1 MFEKFNRWLSGSF
14 DCIKCGK
21 RMHLMSFG
29 YGETICPHCYNG
41 EEKFILMDK
50 GYWLN
55 RFLSTF
61 MEQETRVQE
70 QEDYDDILLAQMKT
84 AEDYEIT
91 YQEE

>member
-1 MFEKFNRWLSGSF
+1 
-14 DCIKCGK
+14 
-21 RMHLMSFG
+21 MHIMSFG
-29 YGETICPHCYNG
+29 YGETICPRCYDG

-61 MEQETRVQE
+61 MEQETRIQK

-84 AEDYEIT
+84 TEDYEII

>member
-1 MFEKFNRWLSGSF
+1 MFERFNRWLSGSF

-21 RMHLMSFG
+21 HMHIMSFG
-29 YGETICPHCYNG
+29 YGETICPRCYDG

-50 GYWLN
+50 SYWLN

-61 MEQETRVQE
+61 MEQETRIQK
-70 QEDYDDILLAQMKT
+70 QEDYDDILLAQINT
-84 AEDYEIT
+84 AEDYEII

>member
-1 MFEKFNRWLSGSF
+1 
-14 DCIKCGK
+14 
-21 RMHLMSFG
+21 MHIMSFG
-29 YGETICPHCYNG
+29 YGETICPHCYDG
-41 EEKFILMDK
+41 EEKLILMDK

-61 MEQETRVQE
+61 MEQETQVQK

-84 AEDYEIT
+84 AEDYEIH

>member
-1 MFEKFNRWLSGSF
+1 
-14 DCIKCGK
+14 
-21 RMHLMSFG
+21 
-29 YGETICPHCYNG
+29 
-41 EEKFILMDK
+41 MDK

-61 MEQETRVQE
+61 MEQETRIQKQE
-70 QEDYDDILLAQMKT
+70 NYDDILLAQMKT